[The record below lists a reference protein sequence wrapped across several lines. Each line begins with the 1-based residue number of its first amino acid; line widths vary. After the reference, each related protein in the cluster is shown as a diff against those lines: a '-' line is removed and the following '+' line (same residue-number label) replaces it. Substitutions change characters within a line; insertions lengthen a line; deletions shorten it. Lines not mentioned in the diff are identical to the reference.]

1 MFKVKKFD
9 STTISYA
16 RIIFL
21 IGRRNTGKSVL
32 MRDLLF
38 HMPRP
43 DYVLAMAP
51 TSDSIEMFKEFLPE
65 ACIFNYFSQDKLD
78 SLIQLQKRLVA
89 SGRKRNIMLLL
100 DDCLYQKGVLKSAS
114 MRHLFFNGRHD
125 NISMLCAAQYLM
137 DIDSALR
144 NNIDYLFVLRE
155 NTLVN
160 RKKLFTYY
168 FGQFAK
174 FDDFEKVFAACTNDY
189 RAIVLDN
196 TVSSTSATDSIRWY
210 KASQEIPAFQLCRAV
225 HWKWSEENK
234 SDTPVQSTGSGPKK
248 TAGID
253 ECVVVEEE

>member
-1 MFKVKKFD
+1 MRACKFCRKLANSDADEGGKKKKIYSSHKRCENMFKVKKFD
-9 STTISYA
+9 STSISQA

-32 MRDLLF
+32 MRDLLYN
-38 HMPRP
+38 MPRP

-137 DIDSALR
+137 
-144 NNIDYLFVLRE
+144 E
-155 NTLVN
+155 
-160 RKKLFTYY
+160 
-168 FGQFAK
+168 
-174 FDDFEKVFAACTNDY
+174 
-189 RAIVLDN
+189 
-196 TVSSTSATDSIRWY
+196 AT
-210 KASQEIPAFQLCRAV
+210 
-225 HWKWSEENK
+225 
-234 SDTPVQSTGSGPKK
+234 
-248 TAGID
+248 
-253 ECVVVEEE
+253 